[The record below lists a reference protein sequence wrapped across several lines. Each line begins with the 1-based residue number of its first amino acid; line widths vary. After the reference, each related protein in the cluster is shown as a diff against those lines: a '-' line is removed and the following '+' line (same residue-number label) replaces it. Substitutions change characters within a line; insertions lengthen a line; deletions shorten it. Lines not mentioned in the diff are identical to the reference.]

1 MSDKKTRICQIA
13 VSVEDLEA
21 SRDFYGRVMGMRYAS
36 QTAAFKGKTAEAV
49 QGIPNVSSRVVWMI
63 DDREY
68 MQLELFK
75 FLTPPTR
82 PYASR
87 RQPRDIGY
95 SRVAFEVNDVRGFH
109 RDCRNMG
116 IETISPLVAI
126 DGRHYFSMKDP
137 SGILLEVGPARVP
150 LPDSIR
156 ARPCG
161 IALSVP
167 DLQVAMESFRYTIGF
182 ELADGDPVDK
192 GALWGETDVDKQ
204 MVLLNAD
211 TLWVE
216 ISRYKRP
223 NPKPWPNGY
232 RISDIGIVNIAIGHR
247 DVKWV
252 KDMYDRSLSGGFKP
266 NCEPRCTPGFGG
278 CTYVNDPQGFSVEI
292 MAVSRWLD
300 GAFGFRPATGC
311 DRMLAWTLAKIS

>member
-1 MSDKKTRICQIA
+1 MSTKSTRICQIA
-13 VSVEDLEA
+13 LSVDDLDA

-75 FLTPPTR
+75 FLTPPTQ
-82 PYASR
+82 PYAGR
-87 RQPRDIGY
+87 RRPWDVGY
-95 SRVAFEVNDVRGFH
+95 SRVAFEVNDVAAFH
-109 RDCRNMG
+109 RECRTLG
-116 IETISPLVAI
+116 IETISPLEDI
-126 DGRHYFSMKDP
+126 DGRPYFSMKDP
-137 SGILLEVGPARVP
+137 SGILLEIGPARMP
-150 LPDSIR
+150 LPDSVK

-167 DLQVAMESFRYTIGF
+167 DLQAAIKSFHDTIGF
-182 ELADGDPVDK
+182 ELTSADPVDK
-192 GALWGETDVDKQ
+192 GVLWAETGAAKQ
-204 MVLLNAD
+204 MVLLNAE

-216 ISRYKRP
+216 ISRYETP
-223 NPKPWPNGY
+223 DPKPWPDGY
-232 RISDIGIVNIAIGHR
+232 RISDIGIVNFAVGNR
-247 DVKWV
+247 DVQWV
-252 KDMYDRSLSGGFKP
+252 KDMYHRALSGGFAP
-266 NCEPRCTPGFGG
+266 NCEPRCNPGFGG

-292 MAVSRWLD
+292 MAVARWLD
-300 GAFGFRPATGC
+300 GAFGFRPATRF